1 MRFCSLGSGSR
12 GNALLV
18 ESGTTRLMLDNG
30 FSVRQAEQRLA
41 AKAVDPQSIDAILVT
56 HEHADHINGVG
67 AFARKYR
74 ITVYATPGTFA
85 SGRCGELP
93 DARKIDSHSR
103 FNIGDLEVNPFPVPH
118 DARQPCQ
125 FVFHDG
131 NRRLG
136 ILTDT
141 GSSTSHIEQQLSGCD
156 ALLLE
161 CNHDSTMLANGAYP
175 YSVKQRVAGD
185 YGHLNNVQAGELLR
199 CIDTSS
205 LQHIVAAHISEK
217 HNTPMLAQQT
227 LCRALH
233 CAAHWIEVADQGQG
247 LDWREIN

>member
-18 ESGTTRLMLDNG
+18 ESGNTRLMLDNG
-30 FSVRQAEQRLA
+30 FSVRQAEQRLT
-41 AKAVDPQSIDAILVT
+41 AKDVDPSTIDAILVT

-67 AFARKYR
+67 AFARKYKL
-74 ITVYATPGTFA
+74 TVYATPGTFA
-85 SGRCGELP
+85 SSRFGDLP
-93 DARKIDSHSR
+93 DIREINSHTCFS
-103 FNIGDLEVNPFPVPH
+103 IGDLEINPFPVPH
-118 DARQPCQ
+118 DAREPCQ

-141 GSSTSHIEQQLSGCD
+141 GSSTSHIEEQLSGCD
-156 ALLLE
+156 ALMLE
-161 CNHDSTMLANGAYP
+161 CNHDITMLAEGTYP

-185 YGHLNNVQAGELLR
+185 YGHLNNEQAGALLQ

-217 HNTPMLAQQT
+217 HNTPRLAQKS
-227 LCRALH
+227 LCNALH
-233 CAAHWIEVADQGQG
+233 CAQHWIEVADQLHG
-247 LDWREIN
+247 LAWRDIN